1 MPNVPLPQTL
11 ALGLGT
17 AAFFWA
23 GVGLVSI
30 PIIIHILNRQR
41 FRVVT
46 WAAME
51 FLLRAM
57 RKNRKR
63 PTLAARGASRAL
75 RPTRSPGPTCRE
87 PTSHDARVR
96 GAGLLRVMAASD
108 RFGYFSVPGSRTGL
122 GIDR

>member
-1 MPNVPLPQTL
+1 MPNLHLSPIL
-11 ALGLGT
+11 AFGLGVWS
-17 AAFFWA
+17 FFWA

-41 FRVVT
+41 FRIVS

-63 PTLAARGASRAL
+63 LKLEQWILLATRCLAVFLLGVAL
-75 RPTRSPGPTCRE
+75 ADPEFGCSN
-87 PTSHDARVR
+87 TSIAQSL
-96 GAGLLRVMAASD
+96 AGQ
-108 RFGYFSVPGSRTGL
+108 TGMN
-122 GIDR
+122 